1 METRETIGSITIT
14 PAVMKGPMTR
24 ISNAASIAW
33 VFAQMLLLAA
43 LAIIAPWRR
52 GHWPPA
58 LSFGLGVALML
69 YAAWTGLSGVRHL
82 GRNRTPLP
90 EPRAGGELVTTGIY
104 SRLRHPLNASMMAM
118 GCGWAL
124 LWSSP
129 AGLALALALT
139 LFLHVKT
146 RLEEKLLRARFAG
159 YADYARR
166 VPRYIP
172 SRFNVSHSSTP
183 PSL

>member
-1 METRETIGSITIT
+1 MKELT
-14 PAVMKGPMTR
+14 PHIAIVGGG
-24 ISNAASIAW
+24 AAW

-43 LAIIAPWRR
+43 LAIIAPWMR
-52 GHWPPA
+52 GQWPPA
-58 LSFGLGVALML
+58 LSFGLGAALMI

-104 SRLRHPLNASMMAM
+104 ARLRHPLNASMMAM

-172 SRFNVSHSSTP
+172 SRFNASHSSTP

>member
-1 METRETIGSITIT
+1 METRETIRARRSARI
-14 PAVMKGPMTR
+14 MKGPTTP

-58 LSFGLGVALML
+58 LSFGLGAVLML

-104 SRLRHPLNASMMAM
+104 ARLRHPLNASMMAM
-118 GCGWAL
+118 GFGWAL

-129 AGLALALALT
+129 AGLALALAFT
-139 LFLHVKT
+139 LFLHAKT

-159 YADYARR
+159 YGDYARR
-166 VPRYIP
+166 VPRYLP
-172 SRFNVSHSSTP
+172 RPFNISHS
-183 PSL
+183 

>member
-1 METRETIGSITIT
+1 M
-14 PAVMKGPMTR
+14 MTR
-24 ISNAASIAW
+24 VNHSRPRGAAW
-33 VFAQMLLLAA
+33 VFGQMLLLAA

-58 LSFGLGVALML
+58 LSFGLGAVLML

-104 SRLRHPLNASMMAM
+104 ARLRHPLNASMMAM

-139 LFLHVKT
+139 LFLHAKT
-146 RLEEKLLRARFAG
+146 RLEEKLLCARFAG

-166 VPRYIP
+166 VPRYFP
-172 SRFNVSHSSTP
+172 LHLKVSHS
-183 PSL
+183 

>member
-1 METRETIGSITIT
+1 MKELAPHIAVGGGT
-14 PAVMKGPMTR
+14 P
-24 ISNAASIAW
+24 W

-52 GHWPPA
+52 EHWPPA
-58 LSFGLGVALML
+58 LSFGLGAVLML
-69 YAAWTGLSGVRHL
+69 YAAWAGLSGVRHL

-104 SRLRHPLNASMMAM
+104 ARLRHPLNASMMAM
-118 GCGWAL
+118 GFGWAL

-139 LFLHVKT
+139 LFLHAKT
-146 RLEEKLLRARFAG
+146 RLEEKFLRTRFAG
-159 YADYARR
+159 YADYARN
-166 VPRYIP
+166 VPRYLP
-172 SRFNVSHSSTP
+172 RFFNLSQS
-183 PSL
+183 

>member
-1 METRETIGSITIT
+1 MKEVT
-14 PAVMKGPMTR
+14 PHIAIVGGGT
-24 ISNAASIAW
+24 AW
-33 VFAQMLLLAA
+33 VFGQMLLLAA

-52 GHWPPA
+52 GLWPSA
-58 LSFGLGVALML
+58 LSFGLGAVFLL

-104 SRLRHPLNASMMAM
+104 AHLRHPLNASMMAL
-118 GCGWAL
+118 GFGWAL
-124 LWSSP
+124 LWSSS

-139 LFLHVKT
+139 LFLHAKT
-146 RLEEKLLRARFAG
+146 RLEEHFLRTRFAG

-166 VPRYIP
+166 VPRYLP
-172 SRFNVSHSSTP
+172 RFF
-183 PSL
+183 SLSQS